1 MKLLSIQLL
10 NFRQFYGKQEINFST
25 DPVKNITLIHAENGV
40 GKTALLNAIKW
51 GLFGETTKNFK
62 DNKILLNHIARSNG
76 DTNLSVKIK
85 FEEDEKIY
93 VCERTSDFSNSIK
106 FKIYQDTDDYGYKV
120 VNDPELFINSIIPK
134 DMSEYFFFQGEGMG
148 SITNT
153 GSGFNP
159 KVKEAIQK
167 ILGFTTAKQTL
178 DDLNIIKKEYLS
190 EISKLDKEGEI
201 SKLSKEIS
209 SLEEIIYQGNNRL
222 EKCTNNISYYT
233 SEIEEIDKKL
243 ADSDH
248 NVIKSLQK
256 DRSELEAS
264 KLKLEADYRDKFNR
278 RKKLISSY
286 GTYIFSHALASKAL
300 DFIDDE
306 EFKGTIPAPYNE
318 NLVRQILDEK
328 HCICGSDINTGTV
341 AYNNIVKLLES
352 AADPTQG
359 NRVTR
364 ARETLKSIRSKNQ
377 DSQENII
384 NNIKDLDSIIGNIE
398 LTKKKL
404 AEISLKLNDMTIE
417 EISHLETTRSGH
429 NKNKNI
435 ELNVQG
441 AKTNE
446 LTRAKQELISKESH
460 LHRLSSLSSELTTYR
475 ESLDIVKKVEEL
487 ISTTLKT
494 AETTVI
500 NDLSHM
506 INKLLEKYVRQDYRA
521 SVNKDTYDIRLVDRN
536 NIKVA
541 ESDGQQLLLSLTF
554 ISCLIELAAKRKN
567 ATGEI
572 LTPGA
577 IAPFVIDAPF
587 GVLDNK
593 YKGNMAKSIPDSVE
607 QVILM
612 LSSSH
617 WEGSVEE
624 NIRDKVGAEYNLVA
638 EVNAEQS
645 NKEKYS
651 IKIQGHDHDTV
662 RYNCPID
669 RTIIEEVKI

>member
-1 MKLLSIQLL
+1 M
-10 NFRQFYGKQEINFST
+10 
-25 DPVKNITLIHAENGV
+25 
-40 GKTALLNAIKW
+40 
-51 GLFGETTKNFK
+51 
-62 DNKILLNHIARSNG
+62 
-76 DTNLSVKIK
+76 
-85 FEEDEKIY
+85 
-93 VCERTSDFSNSIK
+93 
-106 FKIYQDTDDYGYKV
+106 
-120 VNDPELFINSIIPK
+120 
-134 DMSEYFFFQGEGMG
+134 
-148 SITNT
+148 
-153 GSGFNP
+153 
-159 KVKEAIQK
+159 
-167 ILGFTTAKQTL
+167 
-178 DDLNIIKKEYLS
+178 
-190 EISKLDKEGEI
+190 
-201 SKLSKEIS
+201 
-209 SLEEIIYQGNNRL
+209 
-222 EKCTNNISYYT
+222 
-233 SEIEEIDKKL
+233 
-243 ADSDH
+243 
-248 NVIKSLQK
+248 
-256 DRSELEAS
+256 
-264 KLKLEADYRDKFNR
+264 
-278 RKKLISSY
+278 
-286 GTYIFSHALASKAL
+286 
-300 DFIDDE
+300 
-306 EFKGTIPAPYNE
+306 
-318 NLVRQILDEK
+318 
-328 HCICGSDINTGTV
+328 
-341 AYNNIVKLLES
+341 
-352 AADPTQG
+352 
-359 NRVTR
+359 
-364 ARETLKSIRSKNQ
+364 
-377 DSQENII
+377 
-384 NNIKDLDSIIGNIE
+384 
-398 LTKKKL
+398 
-404 AEISLKLNDMTIE
+404 
-417 EISHLETTRSGH
+417 
-429 NKNKNI
+429 
-435 ELNVQG
+435 
-441 AKTNE
+441 
-446 LTRAKQELISKESH
+446 TRAKQELISKESH